1 MVDRSTRPLP
11 GRSAPRLVAAS
22 RQERRCRE
30 AVVCVSS
37 SDLAPL
43 VVMNL
48 GSSVPTSPGMGQWR
62 ADGW

>member
-30 AVVCVSS
+30 ASF
-37 SDLAPL
+37 LRQLPL
-43 VVMNL
+43 PRRQALVLVAE
-48 GSSVPTSPGMGQWR
+48 VF
-62 ADGW
+62 